1 MNEKCLPIGTVC
13 TLKGKNKKVMIT
25 GFYSVEFSGNLKIK
39 DYCGCVYPEGLLLPE
54 QTCSFNH
61 TDIEHIDFKG
71 YTNQE
76 QLVFERR
83 LKGLTG
89 DEEAAAAEFHAKNDM
104 VLASNKSYSKLLFDE
119 NGVVMIAEEAKT
131 PVKSSKQESVKLEV
145 ENPFH
150 KEYATSSAPVSAKP
164 SADWKIFN
172 NGLAFSEDGTVVA
185 DATNLEEKKKQS
197 LNDIKFDEN
206 GVVVAVNTVDE
217 VSSNFKANA
226 SNIKFD
232 ENGVV
237 ISEEKA
243 IPPIGPGL
251 PGYVEPKQESNIKF
265 DENGVVVSEEE
276 AIPPIGPGLPGYVEP
291 HQESNIKFDENG
303 VVVSEEEAIPPIGPG
318 LPGYVEPKQEDVV
331 SE

>member
-1 MNEKCLPIGTVC
+1 MNEKYLPIGTIC

-39 DYCGCVYPEGLLLPE
+39 DYSGCVYPEGLLLPE
-54 QTCSFNH
+54 QACSFNH

-71 YTNQE
+71 YTNEE

-89 DEEAAAAEFHAKNDM
+89 DNDETAAAEFHSKSDM

-119 NGVVMIAEEAKT
+119 NGVVMIAEEAKMPT
-131 PVKSSKQESVKLEV
+131 KVEKQESVKLEV

-150 KEYATSSAPVSAKP
+150 KEYVVSDTPVSNTS

-185 DATNLEEKKKQS
+185 DINNLEEKKKSS

-206 GVVVAVNTVDE
+206 GVVIAVNTVDE
-217 VSSNFKANA
+217 VPSNSKDVE

-237 ISEEKA
+237 ISEEEPVPPIGPGLPGYVESKKDGNFKFDENGVVVSEGEA

-251 PGYVEPKQESNIKF
+251 PGYTKPKSESNIKF
-265 DENGVVVSEEE
+265 DENGVVVSE
-276 AIPPIGPGLPGYVEP
+276 
-291 HQESNIKFDENG
+291 
-303 VVVSEEEAIPPIGPG
+303 
-318 LPGYVEPKQEDVV
+318 
-331 SE
+331 